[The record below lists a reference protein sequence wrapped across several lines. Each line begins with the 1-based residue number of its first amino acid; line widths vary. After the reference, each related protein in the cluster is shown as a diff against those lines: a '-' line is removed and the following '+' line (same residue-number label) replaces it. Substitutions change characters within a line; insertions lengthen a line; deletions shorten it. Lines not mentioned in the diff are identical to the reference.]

1 MASGKKSRERK
12 RAAAAAPP
20 PIRSKGGA
28 RSRQASP
35 RVLIG
40 AGAAAAVIAVV
51 VVLIVVLTGGGSST
65 PTITQPIGSATAG
78 LPGATEVEAMFKGIP
93 QTGLKLGSPKAPV
106 QMVMYIDLQCPICQN
121 YDTTI
126 LPTLVSQYIRT
137 GKVQLEVK
145 PWAFIGPDS
154 TRGQKAMFAAA
165 EQNKAFQFAQVLYDN
180 QGTENTGWLTD
191 DMLISIA
198 GSVTGMNVPKLMS
211 ARNSSTIAQEIKDVT
226 ASVDANKV
234 AGTPTI
240 FVGKAGSKPSRVG
253 AANSVPDL
261 SQTEA
266 ALDVALAG

>member
-20 PIRSKGGA
+20 PVRSKGSP

-51 VVLIVVLTGGGSST
+51 VVLIVVLTGGGSKT
-65 PTITQPIGSATAG
+65 PTITQTIGSAATG
-78 LPGATEVEAMFKGIP
+78 LPGATEAGAMFKGIP

-106 QMVMYIDLQCPICQN
+106 QMVIYIDLQCPICQN
-121 YDTTI
+121 YETTVM
-126 LPTLVSQYIRT
+126 PTIVSQYIRA
-137 GKVQLEVK
+137 GKVRLEIK

-198 GSVTGMNVPKLMS
+198 GSVTGMNVPKLMA
-211 ARNSSTIAQEIKDVT
+211 ARSSSTIAQEVKDVD
-226 ASVDANKV
+226 ALAIANKV
-234 AGTPTI
+234 DGTPTV
-240 FVGKAGSKPSRVG
+240 FVGKTGSEPSRVG
-253 AANSVPDL
+253 AASSVPDL

>member
-20 PIRSKGGA
+20 PVRSKGA
-28 RSRQASP
+28 PRSRQASP
-35 RVLIG
+35 RVLLG

-51 VVLIVVLTGGGSST
+51 VVLIVVFSGGGSST
-65 PTITQPIGSATAG
+65 PTITQATGSAAAG
-78 LPGATEVEAMFKGIP
+78 LPGATDVEALFKGIP

-126 LPTLVSQYIRT
+126 LPTLVSQYVRP

-198 GSVTGMNVPKLMS
+198 GSVDGMNVPKLMA
-211 ARNSSTIAQEIKDVT
+211 ARNSSTIAQEIKDVA
-226 ASVDANKV
+226 ASAAANKV
-234 AGTPTI
+234 GGTPTI
-240 FVGKAGSKPSRVG
+240 FVGKTGSSPSRVG

>member
-20 PIRSKGGA
+20 PVRSKGA
-28 RSRQASP
+28 PRTRQANP
-35 RVLIG
+35 RVLAIG
-40 AGAAAAVIAVV
+40 AGVVALVAVAI
-51 VVLIVVLTGGGSST
+51 VLAVVLTGGKSST
-65 PTITQPIGSATAG
+65 PTIARTTGSAAAG
-78 LPGATEVEAMFKGIP
+78 LPGATEAEAMYKGIP

-121 YDTTI
+121 YETTVM
-126 LPTLVSQYIRT
+126 PTVVSQYIRT
-137 GKVQLEVK
+137 GKVQLEIK
-145 PWAFIGPDS
+145 PWAFIGTDS

-198 GSVTGMNVPKLMS
+198 SSVTGMNVPKLM
-211 ARNSSTIAQEIKDVT
+211 ADRNSSRIEQQIKEV
-226 ASVDANKV
+226 AAAVDANHV
-234 AGTPTI
+234 GGTPTV
-240 FVGKAGSKPSRVG
+240 FVGKAGSKPSLVG
-253 AANSVPDL
+253 AAGSVPDL

-266 ALDVALAG
+266 ALDVALAR

>member
-1 MASGKKSRERK
+1 V
-12 RAAAAAPP
+12 
-20 PIRSKGGA
+20 RSKGAPRG
-28 RSRQASP
+28 RQANP

-40 AGAAAAVIAVV
+40 AGAAAAVIAIV
-51 VVLIVVLTGGGSST
+51 VVLIVVFTGGGSST
-65 PTITQPIGSATAG
+65 PTITQTVGSAAAG

-106 QMVMYIDLQCPICQN
+106 QMVVYIDLQCPICQN
-121 YDTTI
+121 YDTTV

-154 TRGQKAMFAAA
+154 ARGQKAMFAAA

-198 GSVTGMNVPKLMS
+198 GSVTDMDVPKLM
-211 ARNSSTIAQEIKDVT
+211 ADRNSSTIAQEIKDVA
-226 ASVDANKV
+226 ASVAANKV

-240 FVGKAGSKPSRVG
+240 FVGKTGSKPSRVG
-253 AANSVPDL
+253 ASNSVPDL

>member
-1 MASGKKSRERK
+1 V
-12 RAAAAAPP
+12 
-20 PIRSKGGA
+20 RSKGAA

-35 RVLIG
+35 RVLMG
-40 AGAAAAVIAVV
+40 AGAAAAAIAIV
-51 VVLIVVLTGGGSST
+51 VVLIVVFTGGGSST
-65 PTITQPIGSATAG
+65 PTITQTIGSAATG
-78 LPGATEVEAMFKGIP
+78 LPGAIEAEAMFKGIP

-121 YDTTI
+121 YETTVI
-126 LPTLVSQYIRT
+126 PTLVSQYIRT
-137 GKVQLEVK
+137 GKVQLELK

-165 EQNKAFQFAQVLYDN
+165 RQNKAFQFAQVLYDN

-198 GSVTGMNVPKLMS
+198 GSVTRMNVPKVM
-211 ARNSSTIAQEIKDVT
+211 ADRNSSTIGQEIKDV
-226 ASVDANKV
+226 AAAAAANKV
-234 AGTPTI
+234 SGTPTV
-240 FVGKAGSKPSRVG
+240 FVGKTGSKPSRVG